1 MDQVTQCPSLTRR
14 GPDIRFQHSL
24 RTVLLSHT
32 VPATI
37 HAACLPP
44 SGLCHHLLSLAG
56 ALCPVTGWWGR
67 RQFLHQSGSA
77 GGDAQLSVQQGPSL
91 PGSPPAPP
99 SSSLSWNPC
108 SLFSLCSFIQIKAG
122 DLPGSPV
129 LR

>member
-32 VPATI
+32 VPTTI

-44 SGLCHHLLSLAG
+44 LGLCHHLLLLAG
-56 ALCPVTGWWGR
+56 ALCPVTGWRGH
-67 RQFLHQSGSA
+67 RQFLHQSSSA
-77 GGDAQLSVQQGPSL
+77 GGDAQISVQQL
-91 PGSPPAPP
+91 PP
-99 SSSLSWNPC
+99 SRAVLQPLPALASPRTLAHC
-108 SLFSLCSFIQIKAG
+108 SPCSFIQIKAG
-122 DLPGSPV
+122 DLPGFPV